1 MKTRA
6 SITTID
12 AAYKRLCASLFFD
25 GVISSTMSFNQEAKV
40 TSDMNAVHSDL
51 VSTLKLL
58 YNTHLKGETQ
68 VSADGNNQAIPAS
81 LSNIA
86 TIDANTANNA
96 AASTNGLFVNVLNRA
111 KFVASYTGTNAYSSV
126 TLSNVYFCP
135 EYGSNAPNTKLLLY
149 DTLTVANTDSNLT
162 IPSLKADVNCYDM
175 LMSNGFTSLASQLR
189 ELKLAYQL
197 LDDDVF
203 QNVTNSVDAN
213 GELSIFPNEGY
224 YRIYDM
230 KMIAAT
236 GGKMKAKIVN
246 NAANA
251 AANETDFESS
261 ESLVKF
267 VRTLNPATQDIFVLR
282 RLILGTYLAAQFHF
296 FMNVFISKKLV
307 TDKGDEANFAAKV
320 AFHFYNKLQKLNM
333 DYESSLINTDQV
345 TNSVQER
352 MNANVKEYKN
362 NTTRLAFLHTDISNK
377 KRFLTNEMARI
388 TSEQASSNYA
398 TKLTII
404 TASFAVIFAIAM
416 LVVFVLPFDLAT
428 RMKLAGVIAV
438 LVLVLAVAIS
448 ATVRN
453 VDPITESFAPL
464 QTDKTGTVLTPAQS
478 YSAVASGTMDTYKSL
493 VELMIMEE
501 LRNFYRSTSD
511 IAMALKNN
519 RLYSE
524 LNYNTGK
531 ERNYFESSQYQ
542 LNKAVTD
549 ARNMQRLFDRKT
561 KISTAFIR
569 LFLQLIVIVA
579 FVLIGIMAIQEAL
592 PSVRPVIYTFGGIAA
607 TLAFIV
613 FFADVLGRT
622 RTDADKMYWGT
633 PDAVRKL

>member
-81 LSNIA
+81 LRNIA

-96 AASTNGLFVNVLNRA
+96 VNAGIFVNVLNLA
-111 KFVASYTGTNAYSSV
+111 KFVASYTSETKTYSTA
-126 TLSNVYFCP
+126 TLANVYFCP

-149 DTLTVANTDSNLT
+149 DALTVSSTDSNLT

-175 LMSNGFTSLASQLR
+175 LISNGFTSLASELR
-189 ELKLAYQL
+189 QLKLAYQL

-230 KMIAAT
+230 KMVAAT
-236 GGKMKAKIVN
+236 GGKMKANIVN

-251 AANETDFESS
+251 TANETDFEGA

-307 TDKGDEANFAAKV
+307 KDKGDEANFAAKV

-416 LVVFVLPFDLAT
+416 LVVFMMPFDLAT

-464 QTDKTGTVLTPAQS
+464 QKDKTGTVLTPAEA
-478 YSAVASGTMDTYKSL
+478 YSTIQDDGKMTTYKSL